1 VNVYAPCDAP
11 SKCVLWEYVKQL
23 KYLDLGG
30 LWCILG
36 DFNSIRHPSER
47 VSVTQREAD
56 DNNITEFND
65 WIADLEVEEVSC
77 VGRKFT
83 WYKPNGAAKRKLDRF
98 FVSDEWISKWPG
110 VTR

>member
-1 VNVYAPCDAP
+1 MYDETRLN
-11 SKCVLWEYVKQL
+11 LNRQL
-23 KYLDLGG
+23 FESVMRSLKEAG
-30 LWCILG
+30 
-36 DFNSIRHPSER
+36 SE
-47 VSVTQREAD
+47 READ